1 VDERILDPDGA
12 QERLAA
18 WKGRID
24 KLAADT
30 KSMSAQLQGLR
41 IVAKDPAGMAEVTID
56 STGSMTDLKLTERM
70 TGARPET
77 VAATIMAT
85 LADARKQLAERSK
98 EIVADTMRGVGRP
111 NHRSAVDGARE
122 SAGHPALEAV
132 AVSRLDGVQ
141 DGELRRAQAVAA
153 DQLKLVRATAR
164 PSEAPVVGGTR
175 RARDEPELRPDPR
188 HGGVHDTLGG
198 PAADGREAVARAG

>member
-1 VDERILDPDGA
+1 MDERILDPDGA

-56 STGSMTDLKLTERM
+56 STGSMTDLKLTDRM

-98 EIVADTMRGVGRP
+98 EIVAETIGTETAAGRAIVESVGRQL
-111 NHRSAVDGARE
+111 GADE
-122 SAGHPALEAV
+122 VKP
-132 AVSRLDGVQ
+132 
-141 DGELRRAQAVAA
+141 RRA
-153 DQLKLVRATAR
+153 
-164 PSEAPVVGGTR
+164 
-175 RARDEPELRPDPR
+175 PD
-188 HGGVHDTLGG
+188 DDDN
-198 PAADGREAVARAG
+198 DGRSYVEERW

>member
-41 IVAKDPAGMAEVTID
+41 IVAKDSAGMAEVTID
-56 STGSMTDLKLTERM
+56 STGSMTDLKLTDRM

-85 LADARKQLAERSK
+85 LAEARKQLAERSK
-98 EIVADTMRGVGRP
+98 EIVADTIGTDTAAGRAIVESVGRQL
-111 NHRSAVDGARE
+111 GADEVKPR
-122 SAGHPALEAV
+122 PAK
-132 AVSRLDGVQ
+132 
-141 DGELRRAQAVAA
+141 A
-153 DQLKLVRATAR
+153 D
-164 PSEAPVVGGTR
+164 
-175 RARDEPELRPDPR
+175 DD
-188 HGGVHDTLGG
+188 DN
-198 PAADGREAVARAG
+198 DGRSYVEERW

>member
-1 VDERILDPDGA
+1 MDERILDPDGA
-12 QERLAA
+12 RERLAA

-56 STGSMTDLKLTERM
+56 STGAMTDLKLTDRM

-98 EIVADTMRGVGRP
+98 EIVAETIGTETAAGRAIVESVGRQL
-111 NHRSAVDGARE
+111 GADEAKPR
-122 SAGHPALEAV
+122 PA
-132 AVSRLDGVQ
+132 
-141 DGELRRAQAVAA
+141 AA
-153 DQLKLVRATAR
+153 D
-164 PSEAPVVGGTR
+164 
-175 RARDEPELRPDPR
+175 DD
-188 HGGVHDTLGG
+188 DN
-198 PAADGREAVARAG
+198 DGRSYVEERW